1 MVTGRSSQYA
11 LYRVGVAIG
20 KPKLFNLCLGVMV
33 DESTDH
39 KFVERI
45 FSVSVGPAAGVSRA
59 QSME

>member
-1 MVTGRSSQYA
+1 MVTVGGSQYA
-11 LYRVGVAIG
+11 LYREGVAIG

-39 KFVERI
+39 KLVERI
-45 FSVSVGPAAGVSRA
+45 FSVSVGPAGVSRA